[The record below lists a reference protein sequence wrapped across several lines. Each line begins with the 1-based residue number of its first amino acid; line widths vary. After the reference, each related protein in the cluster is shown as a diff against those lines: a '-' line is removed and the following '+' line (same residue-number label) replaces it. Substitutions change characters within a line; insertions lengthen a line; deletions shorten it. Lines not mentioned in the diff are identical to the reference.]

1 MQAQPITK
9 TFTTP
14 EKTSPYPDT
23 VPPPSEQDNSNNIK
37 DNITSSNS
45 KEKSPSK
52 SKEECTLNYPSF
64 SQYINPQRLKPYDE
78 MLKKNIRSFNTI
90 SNKEKEKKI
99 KEENIEQNMKEK
111 YSTDVP
117 IIEINFKFTCDYEL
131 IESEL
136 KEFLELFGEIN
147 SLNYDMNLNALKVVY
162 KYHFS
167 SMYANYYLNHLIY
180 ENNKKNKYGNYLLFT
195 KKDQDEQQDKKSN
208 TSLNE
213 KQSEDIFKFIKFL
226 TENYKSEH
234 KMKLNET
241 PIKSAEAKYNN
252 KLNNNNNNESS
263 TKNKKEEIEQESEIK
278 SEFSSI
284 EKNDINSEK
293 KIYSNII
300 NNPKNLNLL
309 QNSETP
315 IKKSNVFNNYSDNN
329 INSTTKN
336 MKNNKGGSNL
346 SATPLNPFNSALTP
360 PFLYMPFA
368 PKMNMK
374 LGIPIPILFP
384 FDSSFLKKKFAENKS
399 NQNSRKEV
407 KASQRNSSSI
417 ELNQKENKINSC
429 LMEQGN
435 NNPINSINP
444 KIESENSQS
453 QNDNQ
458 IKEIFD
464 NINNKIANISNNSN
478 DSTNSNEKNNNNNV
492 INDNDNESS
501 SNNKSN
507 SELNSSNKNSSEKS
521 DSTIKT
527 EKVNKSNNATDELN
541 RIIDIKSL
549 EEINANKSINS
560 NGNSNSNN
568 ENKSGNNKSSSG
580 NSSGFMS
587 SFKGKTLSLERLN
600 NYLQENKPVSNFANP
615 ISFLSENTKTEISQ
629 KEEEKIEDKKDKDEK
644 NKIQEKEKEISPNSK
659 KNCQSPNSNLYGYN
673 ETNNYFNPMYNF
685 LYIPTLFPEG
695 LQKNQKNGKMFPVL
709 PFPCPPPPN
718 FQNLFFKNNPI
729 NFDKD
734 VIDFNKLTLETKN
747 KVHFMTHSSRNYYYK
762 YVCNYTVQIEN
773 DNLFMVTKRIIGK
786 NGCFLKKILQE
797 SCIKYGDYS
806 TKIRLR
812 GKGSGYVDKI
822 SNNESTEEPLML
834 SVSSLNYPTYINC
847 CLLIDNLMNKIYD
860 DYYDHLHKVLPKEL
874 HYSIIKKKLIKNE
887 FIVDRVSSMP
897 FNNFANNIN
906 VDDYDIN
913 KSKSDI
919 NINIKNG
926 NENKKEE
933 KEDNKDKD
941 AN

>member
-1 MQAQPITK
+1 MQAKSITK

-14 EKTSPYPDT
+14 EKTPPYHDT
-23 VPPPSEQDNSNNIK
+23 TPPPSEQDKSKN
-37 DNITSSNS
+37 DN
-45 KEKSPSK
+45 SPSK

-78 MLKKNIRSFNTI
+78 MLKKSIRSFNTI

-99 KEENIEQNMKEK
+99 NSENIEQNIKEK

-117 IIEINFKFTCDYEL
+117 TIEINFKFTCDYEL

-147 SLNYDMNLNALKVVY
+147 SLNYDMNSNALKVIY

-167 SMYANYYLNHLIY
+167 YMYANYYLNHLIY

-195 KKDQDEQQDKKSN
+195 KKDEDDQQDKKSN

-226 TENYKSEH
+226 TENYKSEP

-241 PIKSAEAKYNN
+241 PIKSADGKYNN
-252 KLNNNNNNESS
+252 KLNINNNASS
-263 TKNKKEEIEQESEIK
+263 TKNKKEEMEQESEIK

-399 NQNSRKEV
+399 IQNSRKEV
-407 KASQRNSSSI
+407 KASQKNSSSI

-444 KIESENSQS
+444 KVESENSQS

-478 DSTNSNEKNNNNNV
+478 DSTNSNEKNNNNIMV
-492 INDNDNESS
+492 NDNDNDNVSS
-501 SNNKSN
+501 SNNKTN

-541 RIIDIKSL
+541 RIIDIKAL

-560 NGNSNSNN
+560 NSNSNN
-568 ENKSGNNKSSSG
+568 EDKSNNNKSSSG

-615 ISFLSENTKTEISQ
+615 ISFLSENTKTEVTQ
-629 KEEEKIEDKKDKDEK
+629 KEEEKVEDKKDKDDK
-644 NKIQEKEKEISPNSK
+644 DKSQEKDKEISPNSK
-659 KNCQSPNSNLYGYN
+659 KNCQSPNSNPYGYN

-695 LQKNQKNGKMFPVL
+695 LQKNQKNGKMCPPI
-709 PFPCPPPPN
+709 PFPYPPPN

-729 NFDKD
+729 NFNKD

-897 FNNFANNIN
+897 FNNYMKNIN
-906 VDDYDIN
+906 MDDIN
-913 KSKSDI
+913 QSKSDI
-919 NINIKNG
+919 NIKSGTND
-926 NENKKEE
+926 KKEE
-933 KEDNKDKD
+933 KEENKD
-941 AN
+941 NNVN

>member
-1 MQAQPITK
+1 MKAEPITK
-9 TFTTP
+9 TFNTP
-14 EKTSPYPDT
+14 EKMSLYTNPN
-23 VPPPSEQDNSNNIK
+23 PPSSDADPSLPSQ
-37 DNITSSNS
+37 
-45 KEKSPSK
+45 EKLQSK
-52 SKEECTLNYPSF
+52 SKEDSSLNYPSF

-78 MLKKNIRSFNTI
+78 MLKKNIRSFNVIPKCDKKI
-90 SNKEKEKKI
+90 SELNKE
-99 KEENIEQNMKEK
+99 EK
-111 YSTDVP
+111 YNMDAPT
-117 IIEINFKFTCDYEL
+117 IEINFKFTCDYEL
-131 IESEL
+131 IDSEL

-147 SLNYDMNLNALKVVY
+147 SLNYDMNSNSIKVVY

-195 KKDQDEQQDKKSN
+195 KKDETDQDNKSN
-208 TSLNE
+208 SSLNE
-213 KQSEDIFKFIKFL
+213 KQSEDIMKFIKFL
-226 TENYKSEH
+226 TENYKNEP
-234 KMKLNET
+234 KVKLNET
-241 PIKSAEAKYNN
+241 PIKSAENKFNN
-252 KLNNNNNNESS
+252 KLNNEDSNM
-263 TKNKKEEIEQESEIK
+263 KNKKDEDEQEKKI
-278 SEFSSI
+278 EFSSVD
-284 EKNDINSEK
+284 KNDINSEK

-399 NQNSRKEV
+399 IQNSRKEV
-407 KASQRNSSSI
+407 KASQKNSSSI

-478 DSTNSNEKNNNNNV
+478 DSTNSNEKNNNNN
-492 INDNDNESS
+492 ITNDNESS

-507 SELNSSNKNSSEKS
+507 SDMNSINKNSSDEKS

-527 EKVNKSNNATDELN
+527 EKVNKSNNATDELK

-549 EEINANKSINS
+549 EDINAIKSVNS
-560 NGNSNSNN
+560 NEEKSN
-568 ENKSGNNKSSSG
+568 NNKSSSG

-587 SFKGKTLSLERLN
+587 SFKGKTISLERLN
-600 NYLQENKPVSNFANP
+600 NYLQENKPVSNFSNP
-615 ISFLSENTKTEISQ
+615 ISFLNPEQQSEKDKTELSQ
-629 KEEEKIEDKKDKDEK
+629 KEEEKTEDKKSEQNDKSG
-644 NKIQEKEKEISPNSK
+644 EKEKKENTPNSK
-659 KNCQSPNSNLYGYN
+659 KNYQNSNSMPHGYN

-685 LYIPTLFPEG
+685 LCIPTLFPEG
-695 LQKNQKNGKMFPVL
+695 LQKNQKNGKIPIPPL
-709 PFPCPPPPN
+709 PICPPPPYPN
-718 FQNLFFKNNPI
+718 FFYKNNPI

-734 VIDFNKLTLETKN
+734 VIDFSKLTLETKN

-812 GKGSGYVDKI
+812 GKGSGYVDKV
-822 SNNESTEEPLML
+822 SNNENTEEPLML
-834 SVSSLNYPTYINC
+834 SVSSLNYPTYYNC
-847 CLLIDNLMNKIYD
+847 CLLVDNLMNKIYD
-860 DYYDHLHKVLPKEL
+860 DYYEHLHKVLPKEL

-897 FNNFANNIN
+897 FNNFAKINN
-906 VDDYDIN
+906 VDDAN
-913 KSKSDI
+913 KSKS
-919 NINIKNG
+919 NTKNG
-926 NENKKEE
+926 NDDNKNEENKDKG
-933 KEDNKDKD
+933 DKD

>member
-1 MQAQPITK
+1 MQASPITK
-9 TFTTP
+9 TFNIP
-14 EKTSPYPDT
+14 EKTSPYPNSN
-23 VPPPSEQDNSNNIK
+23 PPPSEVDISRHVNNISE
-37 DNITSSNS
+37 NE

-52 SKEECTLNYPSF
+52 SKDESSLNYPSF

-78 MLKKNIRSFNTI
+78 MLKKNIRSFNSI
-90 SNKEKEKKI
+90 SNNEKKI
-99 KEENIEQNMKEK
+99 NEENIEKNMKEK

-117 IIEINFKFTCDYEL
+117 TIEINFKFTCDYEL
-131 IESEL
+131 IDSEL

-147 SLNYDMNLNALKVVY
+147 SLDYDMNSNSLKVVY

-195 KKDQDEQQDKKSN
+195 KKEEDEQQDKKINS
-208 TSLNE
+208 TLNE

-226 TENYKSEH
+226 TENYKSEP
-234 KMKLNET
+234 KSKLNET
-241 PIKSAEAKYNN
+241 PIKSSEGKCKN
-252 KLNNNNNNESS
+252 KLNYNNESS
-263 TKNKKEEIEQESEIK
+263 TKNKKEESEQESEIK

-336 MKNNKGGSNL
+336 MKNNKGGSNM

-360 PFLYMPFA
+360 PFLYMPFV

-374 LGIPIPILFP
+374 LGIPIPVLFP
-384 FDSSFLKKKFAENKS
+384 FDSSFLKKKFSENKFIH
-399 NQNSRKEV
+399 NSHKENKV
-407 KASQRNSSSI
+407 PQKNSSSI
-417 ELNQKENKINSC
+417 ELNKKENKINSC
-429 LMEQGN
+429 LMEQGT
-435 NNPINSINP
+435 NNPINSINA
-444 KIESENSQS
+444 KVESENSQS

-478 DSTNSNEKNNNNNV
+478 DSTNSNEKNNINNM
-492 INDNDNESS
+492 INDNASS

-507 SELNSSNKNSSEKS
+507 SDLNSSNKNSSEKS

-527 EKVNKSNNATDELN
+527 EKVNKSNNGTDELN

-549 EEINANKSINS
+549 EDANANKNNKSNNS
-560 NGNSNSNN
+560 NDDKSN
-568 ENKSGNNKSSSG
+568 NNKSSSG

-600 NYLQENKPVSNFANP
+600 NYLQENKPVSNFINP
-615 ISFLSENTKTEISQ
+615 ISFLNPEHQSEKDKTEVSQ
-629 KEEEKIEDKKDKDEK
+629 KEEEKIEDKKENNDK
-644 NKIQEKEKEISPNSK
+644 NQEKENTPSSK
-659 KNCQSPNSNLYGYN
+659 KNCQSPNSFPSGYN

-695 LQKNQKNGKMFPVL
+695 LNKNQKNGKMYPPI
-709 PFPCPPPPN
+709 PFPYPPPPPYQN
-718 FQNLFFKNNPI
+718 FFYKNNPI

-734 VIDFNKLTLETKN
+734 VIDFSKLTLETKN

-812 GKGSGYVDKI
+812 GKGSGYVDKV
-822 SNNESTEEPLML
+822 SNNESKEEPLML
-834 SVSSLNYPTYINC
+834 SVSSLNYPTYYNC
-847 CLLIDNLMNKIYD
+847 CLLVDNLMNKIYD
-860 DYYDHLHKVLPKEL
+860 DYYEHLHKVLPKEL

-897 FNNFANNIN
+897 FNNYGKYIN
-906 VDDYDIN
+906 MDEVN

-919 NINIKNG
+919 KNE
-926 NENKKEE
+926 NDNKKEE
-933 KEDNKDKD
+933 NKDKD
-941 AN
+941 ANAN